1 MKIRVPKQT
10 EEPERRVAL
19 IPAVVKKAAALGA
32 QIVVES
38 GAGLA
43 SGYDDDAY
51 REAGAEIESDSNAVW
66 SASPGDVVLIV
77 QPPTAAQAQAMARGS
92 VLLGSL
98 SPMQNLPLIR
108 ALAGR
113 GVTVF
118 SAEFIPRISRAQPHD
133 VLSSQANLAGYQA
146 VLLAAAASPKIF
158 PMLMTAAGT
167 VAPARVFVL
176 GAGVAGLQAIATAR
190 RLGAVVE
197 AYDVRPVVKEQV
209 QSLGARFV
217 ELPMTKTDAQT
228 AGGYAK
234 EQTDEDRRQQAEL
247 MAKHVTAADAV
258 IATAA
263 IFGKSPP
270 MLIPRAVVE
279 KMQRGSVIV
288 DMAADP
294 ASGRGNCEATKPG
307 EDYITANGVRVIGLL
322 NLPSLVPV
330 HASQVLAANFHA
342 FLKEIVAGG
351 ALKLNLEDEIQ
362 KGALIAHDGRIVNEM
377 VAKAAG

>member
-1 MKIRVPKQT
+1 MQIRVPNQVSG
-10 EEPERRVAL
+10 PERRVAL
-19 IPAVVKKAAALGA
+19 IPAAVKKVTSLGA
-32 QIVVES
+32 QVVVES

-43 SGYDDDAY
+43 SGHDDDAY
-51 REAGAEIESDSNAVW
+51 REAGAQVESDAAKVW
-66 SASPGDVVLIV
+66 SASAGDVVLIV
-77 QPPTAAQAQAMARGS
+77 QPPTAAQARAMARGS

-98 SPMQNLPLIR
+98 SPMQNLDLIR
-108 ALAGR
+108 SLAGG

-133 VLSSQANLAGYQA
+133 VLSSQANLAGYEA
-146 VLLAAAASPKIF
+146 VILAAAACPKIF

-167 VAPARVFVL
+167 VAPSRVFVL

-217 ELPMTKTDAQT
+217 ELPMTQTDAQT

-247 MAKHVTAADAV
+247 MAKHVTSADAV

-307 EDYITANGVRVIGLL
+307 EDYTTANGVRVIGLL
-322 NLPSLVPV
+322 NLPSRVPV

-342 FLKEIVAGG
+342 FLKEIVVKGE
-351 ALKLNLEDEIQ
+351 LKLNLEDEIQ